1 MKTGFHRAA
10 GQFDV
15 LEQLEKPVS
24 VENQV
29 KTSHYKYDRGN
40 RANIISEGT
49 GDPLYSFIVDT
60 GHPNG
65 NEIHTITEKA
75 EIIIQNE
82 RTKRIVTVLFARP
95 AQVTRYWKNLGTSLP
110 NDEAFKLVKK
120 FASMNVERNLNNA

>member
-15 LEQLEKPVS
+15 HKQLEKPVS

-29 KTSHYKYDRGN
+29 KTYHYRYDRGS
-40 RANIISEGT
+40 RANVISEGT

-95 AQVTRYWKNLGTSLP
+95 AQVTRYWQILGVSLP
-110 NDEAFKLVKK
+110 NDETFKMVKK
-120 FASMNVERNLNNA
+120 FASNNVERNLNNI